1 MHANLRAEPS
11 ASAPRRW
18 AFLPPRRALG
28 RLRERLPDLAAAAIG
43 LLLALPILLPERLPL
58 PRLRGADTESV
69 LRTLELTLALRAGHW
84 PPRWMP
90 DALFGLGYEWK
101 LGERF
106 GLGLAADGFGFDADG
121 VTGYEDDEVGAGGA
135 TVQFN
140 WYL

>member
-1 MHANLRAEPS
+1 MVCR
-11 ASAPRRW
+11 
-18 AFLPPRRALG
+18 
-28 RLRERLPDLAAAAIG
+28 
-43 LLLALPILLPERLPL
+43 
-58 PRLRGADTESV
+58 PRLGAFEAMPGVQSAGLMAVWAPGQLGV
-69 LRTLELTLALRAGHW
+69 LSPRLGGSHAREPGTAG
-84 PPRWMP
+84 PIYGSQV
-90 DALFGLGYEWK
+90 GLGYEWK